1 MQSKIFYKSSVEK
14 DLKGINH
21 QGRTRILK
29 EIEDYLSKNP
39 AEGKILKGKFKE
51 LRSLRVGDYRI
62 IYTLIKEGVLILKVG
77 HRKEIYKE
85 K

>member
-14 DLKGINH
+14 DLRGISP
-21 QGRTRILK
+21 QGRTRILE
-29 EIEDYLSKNP
+29 EIEDYLSKNLK
-39 AEGKILKGKFKE
+39 EGKTLKGKFKE

-77 HRKEIYKE
+77 HRREVYK
-85 K
+85 